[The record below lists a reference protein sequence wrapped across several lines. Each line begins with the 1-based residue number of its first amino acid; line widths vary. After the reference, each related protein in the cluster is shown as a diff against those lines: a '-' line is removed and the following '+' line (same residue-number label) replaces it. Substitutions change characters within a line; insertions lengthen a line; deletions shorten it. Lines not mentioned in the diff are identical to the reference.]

1 MRSVS
6 CCVVSEGG
14 DDVSTCVISESGD
27 EMCLK
32 FVPIPVKTPVVI
44 SAFYSILKLLPL
56 FIKFSS
62 VMCRCMDTAMLGL
75 G

>member
-32 FVPIPVKTPVVI
+32 FVPIPIKTPVVI
-44 SAFYSILKLLPL
+44 SAFYSI
-56 FIKFSS
+56 FEIVTF
-62 VMCRCMDTAMLGL
+62 VH
-75 G
+75 